1 MKRIIVGQRSKVYQ
15 SFWEPKTMLQVSQ
28 ETGCKVKN
36 ICWYVRAYRIAG
48 AIFPLGRDKVDP
60 TQRMAMRYTTNPT
73 RAWSYYVEFTRPEW
87 DSLSNEAIMELWRII
102 RRYVLNGFDQAGLYV
117 PGDLSDLWSKRVKA
131 LIDRR
136 ARG

>member
-1 MKRIIVGQRSKVYQ
+1 MERYRNNHQNPGIDGITAPDSRDLECQVLADLINNSDMIPTARGLIKREMFSVEAYQRVWDTLNDMMSRNQAVDIASVGS
-15 SFWEPKTMLQVSQ
+15 
-28 ETGCKVKN
+28 
-36 ICWYVRAYRIAG
+36 RI
-48 AIFPLGRDKVDP
+48 DKP
-60 TQRMAMRYTTNPT
+60 T
-73 RAWSYYVEFTRPEW
+73 
-87 DSLSNEAIMELWRII
+87 LMELWRII